1 MFRKAFFLLLPF
13 AILLSACG
21 AKPVPTM
28 APTQAPA
35 ARAQIQTQV
44 VMQVVA
50 STQASASESYPGPGK
65 ASPVRTQNAAILLQN
80 PQAASAHMVIK
91 DAQIELLVSNTDLA
105 LSKVMQ
111 MASDYQ
117 GYMISSQT
125 WYDSGYK
132 HATVRLAVPS
142 STFENVLNL
151 LRPMGV
157 KVLSETA
164 SGQDVSAE
172 YADLQSRL
180 TNLQATA
187 GRVRGFLDN
196 AKTVEESLKINQTL
210 SDLEGQI
217 EQVKGQMNYY
227 EGRTAFSTLT
237 VTLTPEFPTP
247 TPTLTAT
254 PTLTPTPTPG
264 WSPGKTFTNASNS
277 LKRSSQSMLDVLIWI
292 VVAVG
297 PYALVLVGLVWTVR
311 RVVFRKK
318 IR

>member
-1 MFRKAFFLLLPF
+1 
-13 AILLSACG
+13 
-21 AKPVPTM
+21 
-28 APTQAPA
+28 
-35 ARAQIQTQV
+35 
-44 VMQVVA
+44 
-50 STQASASESYPGPGK
+50 
-65 ASPVRTQNAAILLQN
+65 
-80 PQAASAHMVIK
+80 MVIK

-111 MASDYQ
+111 TISDYQ

-142 STFENVLNL
+142 SAFENVLNL
-151 LRPMGV
+151 LRPMGI

-164 SGQDVSAE
+164 TGQDVSAE

-187 GRVRGFLDN
+187 DRVRGFLDN

-237 VTLTPEFPTP
+237 VTLMPEYPTP
-247 TPTLTAT
+247 TPTV
-254 PTLTPTPTPG
+254 TPTPTPG
-264 WSPGKTFTNASNS
+264 WNPSASFTNASNS
-277 LKRSSQSMLDVLIWI
+277 LKHSSQSIVDVLIWI
-292 VVAVG
+292 VVAIG
-297 PYALVLVGLVWTVR
+297 PYALVLGFLVWLVR
-311 RVVFRKK
+311 IVVFRKK
-318 IR
+318 